1 MFKLFPGL
9 PGHLGQ
15 LIMHFGSGEDAY
27 FIMAMAVPVLEFA
40 LLFVIDLPCI
50 VIFFRKFLVCKKKIF
65 LQKNPFPVTCT
76 TVAYVFHIT
85 DIFIITEF
93 SQKLYNIEFLYKY
106 CTPAHQ
112 PIKVVLKTAVKS
124 IEYT

>member
-1 MFKLFPGL
+1 
-9 PGHLGQ
+9 
-15 LIMHFGSGEDAY
+15 MHCY
-27 FIMAMAVPVLEFA
+27 FFQEI
-40 LLFVIDLPCI
+40 
-50 VIFFRKFLVCKKKIF
+50 LVCKRNIF

-106 CTPAHQ
+106 CKVTPAHQ